1 MTQHREIAYRGL
13 RLRKATEG
21 DGRTIEGVAVPFGD
35 IYNDP
40 WEGAETFDRD
50 TVFDNSDTAKLCYQ
64 HNELIGAIT
73 SAENRDDGLHITAR
87 IADTQLGRDAVALMD
102 EGALDSLSVGFVP
115 LEDERDENNVT
126 HRRRVRLMEVSL
138 VSWPAYQNAKVE
150 SHRNLDTTNTNQERS
165 HMENETLEKVRAEQA
180 EQADTLRSIQA
191 SLATMTNRG
200 SSNPAATYRSYGH
213 LLKQLAKGDEQ
224 ARNDYEQISKR
235 DYTGGV
241 LADTNPQPVWISNTL
256 RILEQRRR
264 ITNLVSHAALPA
276 EGETLS
282 YPIVTEDTTQVGT
295 QAKEGD
301 YLPYGEI
308 KIGAR
313 TATIETYG
321 GYTSLSRQ
329 AIERASIPYLDK
341 TLEALVK
348 AYAKNTE
355 AATRIA
361 LYGAIGDVADSN
373 KIDAGK
379 TLAAM
384 TPNDWLDIIIDARL
398 EVEDRNASLD
408 FLGVSG
414 DVFKAIAH
422 LSDDGDRFMD
432 ISGGG
437 IDRLGTIDTTDITG
451 SLLRVPVVLM
461 PGADTGTA
469 AFLDKSAVTVWE
481 NGNSPFQL
489 QDDNVLNLTKDF
501 SVYGY
506 AAFGVTLPD
515 GILPIKFAAA
525 SN

>member
-1 MTQHREIAYRGL
+1 MNERKEIAYRGL
-13 RLRKATEG
+13 KLRKASDG
-21 DGRTIEGVAVPFGD
+21 DGRSIEGVAVPFGD

-40 WEGAETFDRD
+40 WDGAETFDRD
-50 TVFDNSDTAKLCYQ
+50 TVFENADTAKLCYQ
-64 HNELIGAIT
+64 HAELIGAIT
-73 SAENRDDGLHITAR
+73 SAENRDDGLHIAAR

-126 HRRRVRLMEVSL
+126 HRRRVRLLEVSL

-150 SHRNLDTTNTNQERS
+150 NHRNLNTENSQERN
-165 HMENETLEKVRAEQA
+165 HMENETIEKVRAEQA
-180 EQADTLRSIQA
+180 EQADVLRSIQA
-191 SLATMTNRG
+191 SLATMNNHG
-200 SSNPAATYRSYGH
+200 SSNPAASYRSYGH

-241 LADTNPQPVWISNTL
+241 LANSDPQPVWISNTL

-264 ITNLVSHAALPA
+264 ITNLVSHAALPS

-282 YPIVTEDTTQVGT
+282 YPIVTEDTTTVSK

-329 AIERASIPYLDK
+329 AIERASVPYLDK

-348 AYAKNTE
+348 AYARNTE

-361 LYGAIGDVADSN
+361 LYGAIGDVSASD

-379 TLAAM
+379 ALTAM
-384 TPNDWLDIIIDARL
+384 TR
-398 EVEDRNASLD
+398 
-408 FLGVSG
+408 
-414 DVFKAIAH
+414 
-422 LSDDGDRFMD
+422 
-432 ISGGG
+432 
-437 IDRLGTIDTTDITG
+437 TTG
-451 SLLRVPVVLM
+451 STSSSTRALRLK
-461 PGADTGTA
+461 TA
-469 AFLDKSAVTVWE
+469 THHWTISAFPATCSRP
-481 NGNSPFQL
+481 SP
-489 QDDNVLNLTKDF
+489 T
-501 SVYGY
+501 
-506 AAFGVTLPD
+506 
-515 GILPIKFAAA
+515 
-525 SN
+525 

>member
-1 MTQHREIAYRGL
+1 MNERKEIAYRGL
-13 RLRKATEG
+13 KLRKASDG
-21 DGRTIEGVAVPFGD
+21 DGRSIEGVAVPFGD

-40 WEGAETFDRD
+40 WDGAETFDRD
-50 TVFDNSDTAKLCYQ
+50 TVFENADTAKLCYQ
-64 HNELIGAIT
+64 HAELIGAIT
-73 SAENRDDGLHITAR
+73 SAENRDDGLHIAAR

-126 HRRRVRLMEVSL
+126 HRRRVRLLEVSL

-150 SHRNLDTTNTNQERS
+150 NHRNLNTENSQERN
-165 HMENETLEKVRAEQA
+165 HMENETIEKVRAEQA
-180 EQADTLRSIQA
+180 
-191 SLATMTNRG
+191 
-200 SSNPAATYRSYGH
+200 
-213 LLKQLAKGDEQ
+213 EQ

-241 LADTNPQPVWISNTL
+241 LANSDPQPVWISNTL

-264 ITNLVSHAALPA
+264 ITNLVSHAALPS

-282 YPIVTEDTTQVGT
+282 YPIVTEDTTTVGK

-301 YLPYGEI
+301 YLSYGEI

-329 AIERASIPYLDK
+329 AIERASVPYLDK

-348 AYAKNTE
+348 AYARNTE

-361 LYGAIGDVADSN
+361 LYGAIGDVSASD

-379 TLAAM
+379 ALTAM

-398 EVEDRNASLD
+398 EVEDRNTSLD
-408 FLGVSG
+408 YLGVSG

-437 IDRLGTIDTTDITG
+437 IDRLGSIDTTDITG

-461 PGADTGTA
+461 PGAAAGTA
-469 AFLDKSAVTVWE
+469 AFLDKGAVTVWE

-506 AAFGVTLPD
+506 AAFGVTLPE
-515 GILPIKFAAA
+515 GILPIKFANA
-525 SN
+525 

>member
-115 LEDERDENNVT
+115 LEDERDENNVI

-150 SHRNLDTTNTNQERS
+150 SHRNLDMHHNDQERN

-191 SLATMTNRG
+191 ILATMTNRG

-264 ITNLVSHAALPA
+264 ITNLVSHAALPS

-301 YLPYGEI
+301 YLHYGEI

-361 LYGAIGDVADSN
+361 LYGAIDDVADSN

-398 EVEDRNASLD
+398 EVEDRNTSLD

-506 AAFGVTLPD
+506 AAFGVTLPE
-515 GILPIKFAAA
+515 GILPIKFAAV
-525 SN
+525 SD

>member
-1 MTQHREIAYRGL
+1 MNERKEIAYRGL
-13 RLRKATEG
+13 KLRKASDG
-21 DGRTIEGVAVPFGD
+21 DGRSIEGVAVPFGD

-40 WEGAETFDRD
+40 WDGAETFDRD
-50 TVFDNSDTAKLCYQ
+50 TVFENADTAKLCYQ
-64 HNELIGAIT
+64 HAELIGAIT

-102 EGALDSLSVGFVP
+102 EGALDSLSVGFIP

-150 SHRNLDTTNTNQERS
+150 NHRNLNTENSQERN
-165 HMENETLEKVRAEQA
+165 HMENETIEKVRAEQA
-180 EQADTLRSIQA
+180 EQADVLRSIQA
-191 SLATMTNRG
+191 SLATMNNHG
-200 SSNPAATYRSYGH
+200 SSNPAASYRSYGH

-241 LADTNPQPVWISNTL
+241 LANSDPQPVWISNTL
-256 RILEQRRR
+256 RILERRRR
-264 ITNLVSHAALPA
+264 ITNLVSHAALPS

-282 YPIVTEDTTQVGT
+282 YPIVTEDTTTVGK

-329 AIERASIPYLDK
+329 AIERASVPYLDK

-348 AYAKNTE
+348 AYARNTE

-361 LYGAIGDVADSN
+361 LYGAIGDVSSSD

-379 TLAAM
+379 ALTAM

-398 EVEDRNASLD
+398 EVEDRNTSLD
-408 FLGVSG
+408 YLGVSG

-437 IDRLGTIDTTDITG
+437 IDRLGSIDTTDITG

-461 PGADTGTA
+461 PGAAAGTA
-469 AFLDKSAVTVWE
+469 AFLDKGAVTVWE

-506 AAFGVTLPD
+506 AAFGVTLPE
-515 GILPIKFAAA
+515 GILPIKFANA
-525 SN
+525 